1 MADDPTVTGN
11 ETVRKINS
19 LSHMQLLEY
28 HRIFQPRSFLL
39 NGLCL
44 MGSGMR
50 FPGLLKIYFFI
61 IIISIF
67 FFFSFLGT
75 NLSKKNKNTGSLSWL
90 VIRTNP
96 RSLGFLSGYF
106 QSAYRVQKWAKA
118 EGNFSAKQFFTV
130 ASWQRRCSFPI
141 FFFSSSLFSENV
153 PLIDVKLLCH
163 GITLRRAQIC
173 PYLPRLS
180 ELTPQ
185 PVIGVDRGSFGFNFE
200 SFTLCFSFISS
211 H

>member
-1 MADDPTVTGN
+1 MADDPTVTGD

-61 IIISIF
+61 IIISIYF
-67 FFFSFLGT
+67 FFFHFWVQTSV
-75 NLSKKNKNTGSLSWL
+75 KKNKNTGSLSWL

-118 EGNFSAKQFFTV
+118 EGNFSAKQFLLSHLDN
-130 ASWQRRCSFPI
+130 ADAPSP
-141 FFFSSSLFSENV
+141 FSSFHHLYS
-153 PLIDVKLLCH
+153 
-163 GITLRRAQIC
+163 RRTC
-173 PYLPRLS
+173 LGLM
-180 ELTPQ
+180 LNCC
-185 PVIGVDRGSFGFNFE
+185 VMG
-200 SFTLCFSFISS
+200 
-211 H
+211 